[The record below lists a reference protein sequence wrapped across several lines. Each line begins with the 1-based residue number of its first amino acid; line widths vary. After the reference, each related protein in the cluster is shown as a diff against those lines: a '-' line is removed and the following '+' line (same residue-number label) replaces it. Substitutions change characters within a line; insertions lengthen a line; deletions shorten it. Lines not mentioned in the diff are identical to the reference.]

1 MNVRIYFNTGYDT
14 GNVPD
19 TPAKLDNELYQDCPA
34 IDLLQNKYLAEI
46 TVKCTYKGTSL
57 DGRFSLDSADYLRLT
72 TDDGRAVYYA
82 INSVEMLAHDTAK
95 FKVTEDYITTAG
107 GIDGIKILSG
117 IVTRRSK
124 ANNEY
129 RDSSFLDDELLGC
142 AKPLELEYE
151 LVSPGSTSYFEGTES
166 TIDLSHG
173 ISYQSISDG
182 PNTQLVPT
190 MLRADNSTTY
200 KMGASDGTYQEL
212 PNRTGARL
220 FTQSNNTPGSPGNIE
235 ENVAKA
241 RSLGVENAILSQ
253 YKIPNNFVSYDSNS
267 NTLNGIGAVVDT
279 DLDIIPSDVDV
290 TKTYRSVF
298 SGDRSKFCIIGAS
311 GDKIEMNPEDIA
323 FREQSSPSSPTLFQ
337 NDVKIKRAVDP
348 RPEGRPYYRFEN
360 IHAGKM
366 SYLGGLTMANI
377 DMMFS
382 VKGAKWNNSPLKFTE
397 VSGGNIL
404 EQQFHNSRNVT
415 DRQYAGTMA
424 QLRNASSMAR
434 LNEAYNYLAG
444 GAKAIIGTGIGAAGV
459 AGGGS
464 VMDFLGAAGGTASD
478 LLSSRMRNISIT
490 NAAEIAQSTTEG
502 VYEFN
507 KIKEYFDFG
516 VRTQTIYPEV
526 WFADDMDTLRDV
538 SKNGCLIYRYKPST
552 EDVARLTTIIKMF
565 GEKVFYPI
573 DNKTLEDLLGASTL
587 NPCGHYFSYI
597 QIEGAQVSAAGG
609 QPVHVDL
616 RTATFS
622 KAEREGLSAQF
633 AAGVRFWRN
642 ATPKNYQVGYTD
654 YLNLSA

>member
-19 TPAKLDNELYQDCPA
+19 TPAKLDNELYKDCPA

-46 TVKCTYKGTSL
+46 TVKCTYKGSYL
-57 DGRFSLDSADYLRLT
+57 DGRLDLDSADYLRLT
-72 TDDGRAVYYA
+72 TDEGRSVYYA
-82 INSVEMLAHDTAK
+82 INSVSMLANDTAK
-95 FKVTEDYITTAG
+95 FSVTEDFITTAG
-107 GIDGIKILSG
+107 GLENIKILSG
-117 IVTRRSK
+117 IITRRSK

-151 LVSPGSTSYFEGTES
+151 LASKGSNTYFEGTES

-220 FTQSNNTPGSPGNIE
+220 FTQRSNVPGSPDNIE

-279 DLDIIPSDVDV
+279 DLDIIPSDVDT
-290 TKTYRSVF
+290 TKIYVCVF

-311 GDKIEMNPEDIA
+311 GDRIEMNPEEIA
-323 FREQSSPSSPTLFQ
+323 FREQSSDPTVPTLFQ
-337 NDVKIKRAVDP
+337 NDVKVKRAVDP

-366 SYLGGLTMANI
+366 SQHGAIMRANA

-434 LNEAYNYLAG
+434 LNEAYNFLAG
-444 GAKAIIGTGIGAAGV
+444 GAKAILGTGAGALGV

-464 VMDFLGAAGGTASD
+464 VIDFLGQAGGTASD
-478 LLSSRMRNISIT
+478 LLTSRMRNISIT

-507 KIKEYFDFG
+507 KIKEYFDYG

-538 SKNGCLIYRYKPST
+538 SGNGCLVYRYKPAS
-552 EDVARLTTIIKMF
+552 EDVARLTVIIKMF

-573 DNKTLEDLLGASTL
+573 DNKTLVELLRILSL

-597 QIEGAQVSAAGG
+597 QIEGAQISEAGG
-609 QPVHVDL
+609 GSTTKL
-616 RTATFS
+616 SR
-622 KAEREGLSAQF
+622 AEREGLSAQF

-654 YLNLSA
+654 YLNLSS